1 MRNYYFLIILFL
13 ITLSDKVL
21 GINQGDL
28 IKFHLK
34 VQDVIEGEIPFG
46 AAKLFELIIENN
58 GLDSVKL
65 ATSNVSP
72 WMVYSGFWKVHI
84 EGPVDERCKEYISYS
99 VDEPGIGEVPCIEIP
114 GKSKKEF
121 QLSLVGVGGVGVYKV
136 RVEYNGK
143 GVPWEGCF
151 HGVIRSSEYTFQI
164 KEPEGV
170 DREIFDLWQRQNP
183 ESPPCLF
190 PRNMEKELLDPK
202 YILTHFPTSTYA
214 GWVLLKL
221 PHAGWG
227 TRDKK
232 YDEEKKRY
240 QELVEMFLEVHPD
253 FPYAAYLA
261 ADAGYIALE
270 YNNYKSACQ
279 LFKKAM
285 ELTTVIEL
293 TEKTKKMY
301 NELKKEGK
309 CK

>member
-1 MRNYYFLIILFL
+1 MRIFLLILL
-13 ITLSDKVL
+13 IFNIFYGEVLKGEAWAKVEV
-21 GINQGDL
+21 INR
-28 IKFHLK
+28 
-34 VQDVIEGEIPFG
+34 VV
-46 AAKLFELIIENN
+46 
-58 GLDSVKL
+58 V
-65 ATSNVSP
+65 
-72 WMVYSGFWKVHI
+72 
-84 EGPVDERCKEYISYS
+84 
-99 VDEPGIGEVPCIEIP
+99 IGEPIYIRLTRYGTPYGGDIYLDGKVCNSPYITPVPQMAIFSSEVKGGKRIKLGEKIKEVTYNILNQCDLRMKDMEIREYEICY
-114 GKSKKEF
+114 KDK
-121 QLSLVGVGGVGVYKV
+121 LVKACDSFTFEYPKGEDLNVYKKMNKEA
-136 RVEYNGK
+136 RD
-143 GVPWEGCF
+143 F
-151 HGVIRSSEYTFQI
+151 TF
-164 KEPEGV
+164 
-170 DREIFDLWQRQNP
+170 P
-183 ESPPCLF
+183 ESGVKA
-190 PRNMEKELLDPK
+190 EEL
-202 YILTHFPTSTYA
+202 LTHFPTSTYA